1 MRTQFN
7 CKKIIIYIFMIYITL
22 VLRCNAIVSHATDAT
37 GICGDEITWSLSDGH
52 LVLEGTGDMTDYSE
66 KEFAPWN
73 EILEKIQSITISE
86 GITGIGELAFYHCE
100 NLESVALPDSLL
112 SIGNFAFAGCKSLK
126 QICFGSALKSIGQST
141 FDSCE
146 SLVNVRLPESLYTL
160 KEKAFYRCS
169 SLGGITIP
177 YNTTDLG
184 INVFGYC
191 YSLSYVQILAPIK
204 ELPYW
209 SFYGCTLLDE
219 LWLPDTVETI
229 QENAMAECPELS
241 YVNYG
246 GTEVVRAEIEQ
257 ILKEP
262 AKVGKDPSIDR
273 EVEYKESENSIIT
286 ITQTQQN
293 VVDKAGNSVPDDIL
307 ISAVVNNPSGWKEIV
322 EAAAKQADSNTETPI
337 VNVQVLDAQILEK
350 EAMAHLSG
358 KNIQFN
364 IITDQNVIW
373 QVNMAD
379 QSDEKLKEMQELS
392 VILNRLEEIK
402 DWQKEIIGDA
412 ICYTIQF
419 SQTSFNTTVVLPLD
433 ISWARSTATLY
444 KVSGKTLEI
453 IQSVIVDDAGK
464 AAFALAGT
472 EKGEYFLALNVAGIT
487 QSESM
492 IPESLLE
499 AYAMAD
505 GATLMDS
512 EGNLYKITRRESD
525 WGININQ
532 VTWIMIAVILISVIV
547 IGIIM
552 YVLNKKKFTM
562 VYMPEIEE

>member
-1 MRTQFN
+1 MTYQVIKKNLILLISLLILLF
-7 CKKIIIYIFMIYITL
+7 CKSIDVY
-22 VLRCNAIVSHATDAT
+22 AADAT

-52 LVLEGTGDMTDYSE
+52 LVLEGTGDMMDYSE

-73 EILEKIQSITISE
+73 EIRNEIQSIAISE

-100 NLESVALPDSLL
+100 NLENVTFPDSLL
-112 SIGNFAFAGCKSLK
+112 TIGDYAFAGCKSLK
-126 QICFGSALKSIGQST
+126 QVLFGNALKSIGQSA

-146 SLVNVRLPESLYTL
+146 SLVNVRLPESLITL

-184 INVFGYC
+184 VNVFGYC
-191 YSLSYVQILAPIK
+191 YSLAYVQILAPIK

-246 GTEVVRAEIEQ
+246 GSEVVRAEMEQ
-257 ILKEP
+257 MLKEP
-262 AKVGKDPSIDR
+262 AIVVNNPSINR
-273 EVEYKESENSIIT
+273 EVEYKVSENSMIT
-286 ITQTQQN
+286 ITHTQQN
-293 VVDKAGNSVPDDIL
+293 IVDKAGNSVPADIEVN
-307 ISAVVNNPSGWKEIV
+307 AVVNNPSGWKDIV
-322 EAAAKQADSNTETPI
+322 DVAVKQADSNTETPI
-337 VNVQVLDAQILEK
+337 VNVQILDTQTLEK
-350 EAMAHLSG
+350 ETLADLSG

-364 IITDQNVIW
+364 IITDQNIIW

-379 QSDEKLKEMQELS
+379 QSDEKLREIQELS
-392 VILNRLEEIK
+392 VSLKRMEEAE
-402 DWQKEIIGDA
+402 DWQKEVIGDA
-412 ICYTIQF
+412 VCYTVQF
-419 SQTSFNTTVVLPLD
+419 AQTSFNTAVILPLD

-444 KVSGKTLEI
+444 KVNGKMLQL
-453 IQSVIVDDAGK
+453 IQSVVVDNVGK
-464 AAFALAGT
+464 AAFSLAGT
-472 EKGEYFLALNVAGIT
+472 EKGEYLLALNVVGIK

-492 IPESLLE
+492 IPEALLE

-512 EGNLYKITRRESD
+512 KGNLYKITRRESD

-532 VTWIMIAVILISVIV
+532 VTWIMIAVISISAFV

-552 YVLNKKKFTM
+552 YVLNKKKFAM
-562 VYMPEIEE
+562 GYMSEIED

>member
-1 MRTQFN
+1 MTYQVIKKNLILLISLLILLF
-7 CKKIIIYIFMIYITL
+7 CKSIDVY
-22 VLRCNAIVSHATDAT
+22 AADAT

-52 LVLEGTGDMTDYSE
+52 LVLEGTEDMTDYSE
-66 KEFAPWN
+66 SEFAPWN
-73 EILEKIQSITISE
+73 EIREKIQSITISE
-86 GITGIGELAFYHCE
+86 GITDIGELAFYHCE
-100 NLESVALPDSLL
+100 NLESVTLPDSLL
-112 SIGNFAFAGCKSLK
+112 SIGDYAFAGCKNLK
-126 QICFGSALKSIGQST
+126 QVLFGNALKSIGQSA

-177 YNTTDLG
+177 YNTMDLG
-184 INVFGYC
+184 VNVFGYC

-219 LWLPDTVETI
+219 LWLPDTIDTI

-246 GTEVVRAEIEQ
+246 GFEVIRTEIEQ
-257 ILKEP
+257 MLKEP
-262 AKVGKDPSIDR
+262 AAIVKDPSIDR
-273 EVEYKESENSIIT
+273 EVEYRESENSIIT

-293 VVDKAGNSVPDDIL
+293 VVDKDGNSAPADIQ
-307 ISAVVNNPSGWKEIV
+307 INAVVNNLSGWKDIV
-322 EAAAKQADSNTETPI
+322 DAAVKQADSNTETPI
-337 VNVQVLDAQILEK
+337 VNVQVLDTQTLEK
-350 EAMAHLSG
+350 ETLSALSE

-364 IITDQNVIW
+364 IITDQNIIW

-379 QSDEKLKEMQELS
+379 QSDEKLKEIQELS
-392 VILNRLEEIK
+392 VSLNQMEEIK

-412 ICYTIQF
+412 VCYTVQF

-433 ISWARSTATLY
+433 IAWARSTATLY
-444 KVSGKTLEI
+444 KVSGKTLDL
-453 IQSVIVDDAGK
+453 IQSVVVDDTGK
-464 AAFALAGT
+464 AAFTLAGT
-472 EKGEYFLALNVAGIT
+472 EKGEYLLALNVEGIT

-512 EGNLYKITRRESD
+512 KGNLYKITRRESD

-532 VTWIMIAVILISVIV
+532 VTWIMIAVISISAIV

-552 YVLNKKKFTM
+552 YVRNKKKFTM
-562 VYMPEIEE
+562 GYMPEIEE